1 MCIFYHL
8 SPLSLVIVC
17 VANII
22 SLIHRF
28 TCFKMWY
35 IMLLNYS
42 AAGAQVHE
50 LSLIEYGIYIFTLL
64 LILFVNVQ
72 HWCHE
77 KLLLMV
83 RLMVLEATSL
93 LSTAVL
99 LYRPQSLVQSS
110 CHYQTLSC
118 YLCQYISHML
128 ALEMLIA
135 DSFLSG
141 LNGVWYSTFF
151 SWCLLISF
159 FMVSVASVIYGLMYF
174 FMLFIASIHND

>member
-8 SPLSLVIVC
+8 SPLSLLIVC

-99 LYRPQSLVQSS
+99 LYRPQRLVQSS

-135 DSFLSG
+135 DCFLSG
-141 LNGVWYSTFF
+141 LNGV
-151 SWCLLISF
+151 
-159 FMVSVASVIYGLMYF
+159 
-174 FMLFIASIHND
+174 